1 MKFDGLLEC
10 ITYGKDLVNELK
22 RECSGDFEDV
32 MVGLMETPTKYD
44 VLQLHKAVK
53 VNFVKFTFSNI
64 SDHLFEPNLW
74 DFPSKIH
81 SKTS

>member
-1 MKFDGLLEC
+1 MWELLPHDGGRCSIPKSYRLLLLYM
-10 ITYGKDLVNELK
+10 IRTPYKTKYGKDLVNELK

-53 VNFVKFTFSNI
+53 VNSMGKCQ
-64 SDHLFEPNLW
+64 
-74 DFPSKIH
+74 
-81 SKTS
+81 